1 MAEEQE
7 ISAGKIQDVEER
19 TKEIAGGV
27 DTASVPKSQVVKIK
41 DQIGDDEND
50 YKLSDDDLKLNVGQE
65 DITTQQA
72 KLPTAPAIPTA
83 TEDLGQID
91 KEDIAKTREDVES
104 VDLTAA
110 TLDTLTREVE
120 IDDVIGSLSDGAIAD
135 QVTEA
140 LDEKATVQ
148 YQMSELM
155 DSIQE
160 GKPPPPWASGAVR
173 KVSSIMQS
181 RGIGASSMAA
191 SAMTQAVM
199 EAGISIANAD
209 AQSYGKIQLQNLA
222 NRQATA
228 LQNAATVAS
237 LDTANLNARLQA
249 AVANARNFL
258 SVDLTN
264 LTNEQ
269 AVNTLDYQAI
279 VKGVFTDAAQEN
291 VTNQIN
297 AKNELQVEE
306 FYDEL
311 GVQIETA
318 NANREAAQEQFNAN
332 EQNAMAQYTTSMDD
346 SREKFNTNMSFAIDQ
361 SNVQWNREITT
372 ADTAIQNEANRID
385 TQNSYNAT
393 QTAINQ
399 LWQKYRDNASF
410 NFQKTES
417 ALNRKQQI
425 GLMALE
431 FSYNMQLLDKQE
443 KDQLIGLIGEFVSG
457 WGDES

>member
-1 MAEEQE
+1 
-7 ISAGKIQDVEER
+7 
-19 TKEIAGGV
+19 
-27 DTASVPKSQVVKIK
+27 
-41 DQIGDDEND
+41 
-50 YKLSDDDLKLNVGQE
+50 
-65 DITTQQA
+65 
-72 KLPTAPAIPTA
+72 
-83 TEDLGQID
+83 
-91 KEDIAKTREDVES
+91 
-104 VDLTAA
+104 
-110 TLDTLTREVE
+110 
-120 IDDVIGSLSDGAIAD
+120 
-135 QVTEA
+135 
-140 LDEKATVQ
+140 
-148 YQMSELM
+148 
-155 DSIQE
+155 
-160 GKPPPPWASGAVR
+160 
-173 KVSSIMQS
+173 
-181 RGIGASSMAA
+181 
-191 SAMTQAVM
+191 
-199 EAGISIANAD
+199 
-209 AQSYGKIQLQNLA
+209 
-222 NRQATA
+222 
-228 LQNAATVAS
+228 
-237 LDTANLNARLQA
+237 
-249 AVANARNFL
+249 
-258 SVDLTN
+258 VDLTN

>member
-19 TKEIAGGV
+19 TRDIAGGV
-27 DTASVPKSQVVKIK
+27 DTTSVPKSQVVKIK

-50 YKLSDDDLKLNVGQE
+50 YKLSDDDLKLNVDQE
-65 DITTQQA
+65 DVTTQQA
-72 KLPTAPAIPTA
+72 NLPTAPAIPTA
-83 TEDLGQID
+83 TENLGEIS
-91 KEDIAKTREDVES
+91 KEDVAKTKDDVES
-104 VDLTAA
+104 LDLTAA
-110 TLDTLTREVE
+110 TLDAPTREVE
-120 IDDVIGSLSDGAIAD
+120 IDDVIGELSDGAIAD
-135 QVTEA
+135 QITEV

-181 RGIGASSMAA
+181 RGMGASSMAA

-199 EAGISIANAD
+199 EAGISIANID

-228 LQNAATVAS
+228 LRNATTVAGM
-237 LDTANLNARLQA
+237 DTANLNARLQA
-249 AVANARNFL
+249 AVSNAKNFL

-264 LTNEQ
+264 LTNQQ
-269 AVNTLDYQAI
+269 AVNTLDYQAL
-279 VKGVFTDAAQEN
+279 VKSVFTDAAQEN

-318 NANREAAQEQFNAN
+318 NANREAAQEQFNTN
-332 EQNAMAQYTTSMDD
+332 EQNAMTQYVMSMDD